1 VRRVQL
7 PFNPQAEAAKV
18 ATAEDLARRAQLK
31 VHTCLEAPDACA
43 RNPESWCCVRT
54 KRWHVTPPQADNIQR
69 LRDMHVAR
77 KQQRAEELAAKM
89 QMLENTLEQATDP
102 NMQPQQQQL
111 VLVPFPAPFSPSPLA
126 FSETRRLGR
135 ARK

>member
-1 VRRVQL
+1 MRRVQL

-43 RNPESWCCVRT
+43 RNPRSWCCVRT